1 MITIKNETT
10 MKLAIASFLLL
21 SGFAHSKEPKTKPQ
35 ELAKT
40 KALKHK
46 HVVAES
52 RIVGGTEATPGD
64 YPFFGKQATNTV
76 LHIISLINFL
86 NTFGYFECYS

>member
-1 MITIKNETT
+1 MITIKIETT

-40 KALKHK
+40 KALRQKQ
-46 HVVAES
+46 VAAES

-64 YPFFGKQATNTV
+64 YPFFGKPATTTV
-76 LHIISLINFL
+76 LHIISLIS
-86 NTFGYFECYS
+86 TF